1 MNIVVLD
8 GYTLNP
14 GDLSWDELKNLGNCS
29 VYERTAVS
37 DIFDRCQSAEIVITN
52 KTPLS
57 AEVINSLPYLRY
69 IGVIAT
75 GYNIV
80 DVAAARKKNIPV
92 SNVPTYGTKSVAQM
106 VFALILELTQH
117 AGHHSAT
124 VRAGRWSRS
133 PDFCYWDYPLIE
145 LDSLSIGIVGY
156 GRIGQAVARLADAF
170 GMQVRAFDPFPPG
183 LIDDFTTLVDL
194 DTIFRESD
202 IVSLHCPLTADNYRF
217 VNTEKLTLMKKTAFL
232 INTSRGQLV
241 QETDLVAALNAEH
254 IAGAGLDVLFSE
266 PPPFDNPLLQAKNCI
281 ITPHIS
287 WATTAAR
294 LRLMQVAV
302 ENLQSFLQGNPK
314 NIVN

>member
-1 MNIVVLD
+1 
-8 GYTLNP
+8 
-14 GDLSWDELKNLGNCS
+14 
-29 VYERTAVS
+29 
-37 DIFDRCQSAEIVITN
+37 
-52 KTPLS
+52 
-57 AEVINSLPYLRY
+57 
-69 IGVIAT
+69 
-75 GYNIV
+75 
-80 DVAAARKKNIPV
+80 
-92 SNVPTYGTKSVAQM
+92 
-106 VFALILELTQH
+106 
-117 AGHHSAT
+117 
-124 VRAGRWSRS
+124 
-133 PDFCYWDYPLIE
+133 
-145 LDSLSIGIVGY
+145 
-156 GRIGQAVARLADAF
+156 LADAF

-217 VNTEKLTLMKKTAFL
+217 VNTEKLALMKKTAFL